1 MHRPDALR
9 AYVRWKRF
17 VTNNMRLR
25 DLFGIAQ
32 ESIRRTRGRAALTML
47 GIVIGIASVI
57 LMLSIG
63 QAAEGYLL
71 SQIASFGSDMI
82 FVANGAGDDEE
93 NGPPSNSVKESLTVD
108 DYRELRRTSWVKGVA
123 ASVVVQDLATVDS
136 VNALVQISGS
146 SPEEVSVYS
155 LRPERGRFIDDD
167 DVNSRR
173 TVTVLGPD
181 IAKRLFGPTDP
192 IGQQVRLGRRSYRV
206 IGIMEPGGTRFF
218 DNLDDQVYIPFTTA
232 LEQYNRVHLNFLS
245 LKPVS
250 GVNVREA
257 MDRTRILLRDTHRID
272 NPEGVLAKDDF
283 QVASQEDAIRSA
295 GVIGQVLQILLAS
308 VAAISLVVGGIGI
321 MNIMLVTVTERTR
334 EIGLRKSIGA
344 KRSDILGQFILEA
357 VCLTVAGGVIG
368 IVLGLGISYGAIA
381 VISQFQDG
389 WTFVFPGNGILLAT
403 AVSTAIGLV
412 FGYYPARKAATLSPI
427 EALRYE

>member
-1 MHRPDALR
+1 MQ
-9 AYVRWKRF
+9 
-17 VTNNMRLR
+17 LR
-25 DLFGIAQ
+25 DLFALAR
-32 ESIRRTRGRAALTML
+32 ESIRRTRGRAMLTML

-82 FVANGAGDDEE
+82 FVSNGQGDAQEA
-93 NGPPSNSVKESLTVD
+93 GPPTDNIKESLTID
-108 DYRELRRTSWVKGVA
+108 DYRAFLRTPWVKTVA
-123 ASVVVQDLATVDS
+123 ASVVVQDLLTVDS
-136 VNALVQISGS
+136 VNALTQVSGS
-146 SPEEVSVYS
+146 SPGELQTFSV
-155 LRPERGRFIDDD
+155 RIDQGRFIDEDD
-167 DVNSRR
+167 LNSRR
-173 TVTVLGPD
+173 TVMVLGPD
-181 IAKRLFGPTDP
+181 IAKRLFGQTDP
-192 IGQQVRLGRRSYRV
+192 IGQSVRLGRRSYRI
-206 IGIMEPGGTRFF
+206 IGVMEPGGTRFF
-218 DNLDDQVYIPFTTA
+218 SNLDDQVYIPFTTA
-232 LEQYNRVHLNFLS
+232 FEQYNRTHLNFLS

-250 GVNVREA
+250 GVTVRDAIE
-257 MDRTRILLRDTHRID
+257 RTRILLRDNHGID
-272 NPEGVLAKDDF
+272 NPEGKLAKDDF

-295 GVIGQVLQILLAS
+295 GAIGQVLQILLAS

-344 KRSDILGQFILEA
+344 KRSDILGQFIIEA
-357 VCLTVAGGVIG
+357 VCLTFAGGVIG
-368 IVLGLGISYGAIA
+368 IVVGLTFSYGAIIL
-381 VISQFQDG
+381 ISQFQDG
-389 WTFVFPGNGILLAT
+389 WTFVFPGGGIILAT

>member
-1 MHRPDALR
+1 
-9 AYVRWKRF
+9 
-17 VTNNMRLR
+17 MRLR
-25 DLFGIAQ
+25 DLFGIAR

-82 FVANGAGDDEE
+82 FVANGKGDEEE
-93 NGPPSNSVKESLTVD
+93 NGPPTNSIKESLAVE

-123 ASVVVQDLATVDS
+123 ASVIVQDLATVDS

-155 LRPERGRFIDDD
+155 IRPERGRFIDDD

-181 IAKRLFGPTDP
+181 IAKRLFGTTDP

-218 DNLDDQVYIPFTTA
+218 DNLDDQIYIPFTTA
-232 LEQYNRVHLNFLS
+232 LEQYNRTHLNFLS

-272 NPEGVLAKDDF
+272 NPEGALSKDDF

-368 IVLGLGISYGAIA
+368 IILGIGISYGAIA
-381 VISQFQDG
+381 LISQFQEG

-403 AVSTAIGLV
+403 GVSTAIGLV

>member
-1 MHRPDALR
+1 M
-9 AYVRWKRF
+9 KI
-17 VTNNMRLR
+17 R
-25 DLFGIAQ
+25 DLFAIAR
-32 ESIRRTRGRAALTML
+32 ESIRRTRGRAVLTML

-71 SQIASFGSDMI
+71 SQIAAFGSDMI
-82 FVANGAGDDEE
+82 FVANGQGDAEE
-93 NGPPSNSVKESLTVD
+93 NGPPTNSIKESLTLD
-108 DYRELRRTSWVKGVA
+108 DYREVRRTSWVKGVA
-123 ASVVVQDLATVDS
+123 ASVIVQDLATVDS
-136 VNALVQISGS
+136 VNALVQVSGS
-146 SPEEVSVYS
+146 SPDETKIYS
-155 LRPERGRFIDDD
+155 SRVELGRFIDED

-173 TVTVLGPD
+173 TVMVMGPA
-181 IAKRLFGPTDP
+181 IAKRLFGRAPDAL
-192 IGQQVRLGRRSYRV
+192 GQSVRLGKRSYRV

-218 DNLDDQVYIPFTTA
+218 DNLDDQIYIPFTTA
-232 LEQYNRVHLNFLS
+232 LEQYNRTHLNFLS
-245 LKPVS
+245 LKPIS

-257 MDRTRILLRDTHRID
+257 MDRTRVLLRDTHRID
-272 NPEGVLAKDDF
+272 NPQGLLSKDDF
-283 QVASQEDAIRSA
+283 RVASQEDAVKSA
-295 GVIGQVLQILLAS
+295 GMIGQVLQILLAS

-357 VCLTVAGGVIG
+357 VCLTVVGGVIG
-368 IVLGLGISYGAIA
+368 IIAGLGLSFGAIT

-389 WTFVFPGNGILLAT
+389 WSFVFPVNGIILGT
-403 AVSTAIGLV
+403 GVSTAIGLI